1 MFSIYKVGTFV
12 AVAAISASVLMSTSS
27 IAAAA
32 QPTEAEA
39 APMVVAFAQTVTRSE
54 ARRMVRDQLR
64 ADGNRKLRIG
74 ETSRGDGA
82 WLVTVTTVHGTPAY
96 TVRVDSVS
104 GELSRS

>member
-1 MFSIYKVGTFV
+1 MFSIYKVGTFAAV
-12 AVAAISASVLMSTSS
+12 AVISASVLMSTSS
-27 IAAAA
+27 IAAPA

-39 APMVVAFAQTVTRSE
+39 APMVVAFAQTVTKSE

-64 ADGNRKLRIG
+64 ADGNRKLRVG
-74 ETSRGDGA
+74 TTSRSNGA
-82 WLVTVTTVHGTPAY
+82 WLVTVTSVEGIPVY